1 MKNNFRCSCPCTSAL
16 DIIGDKWTL
25 VIIKSMILS
34 NKQTFKELHA
44 SDEGIATNILSSR
57 LKMLEAY
64 SIIRKDK
71 LPNNKQKNIY
81 TLTEKGLDLTT
92 IIVDL
97 MLWSDRNL
105 REYHFSLMHEEYF
118 ESVKKDKE
126 GFVKKLIKNY
136 RKNNKP
142 Q

>member
-1 MKNNFRCSCPCTSAL
+1 
-16 DIIGDKWTL
+16 
-25 VIIKSMILS
+25 MILS